1 LIREGSYS
9 ALIVSANEK
18 FNQVLASIMPPDEFT
33 SETVGNVGEG
43 RRALLERDFDIVIVN
58 TPLPDEFGVNF
69 AIDTGADTNS
79 GVLLCINAELY
90 DEVTDKCEE
99 YGILTVSK
107 PTTRQTVKQS
117 LKLLEAT
124 RRRLHRME
132 KKNASFEEK
141 LAEIKE
147 INRAKWLLIENLSMS
162 EKDAHR
168 YIEKSAMDMRKPKI
182 DVARE
187 IIKEYTK
194 P

>member
-1 LIREGSYS
+1 
-9 ALIVSANEK
+9 
-18 FNQVLASIMPPDEFT
+18 MPPDEFT
-33 SETVGNVGEG
+33 TETVGNVGEG
-43 RRALLERDFDIVIVN
+43 RRALLERDYDIVIVN

-79 GVLLCINAELY
+79 GVLLCINADLFE
-90 DEVTDKCEE
+90 EVTDKCEE

-107 PTTRQTVKQS
+107 PTSRQIVKQS

-132 KKNASFEEK
+132 KKTASFEEK
-141 LAEIKE
+141 LTEIKE

-162 EKDAHR
+162 ENEAHK
-168 YIEKSAMDMRKPKI
+168 YIERTAMDTRRPKI
-182 DVARE
+182 DIARE
-187 IIKEYTK
+187 IIEEYTK

>member
-1 LIREGSYS
+1 MLREDSYS
-9 ALIVSANEK
+9 ALIVSANDK

-33 SETVGNVGEG
+33 TETVGNVGEG
-43 RRALLERDFDIVIVN
+43 RRALLERDYDIVIVN

-79 GVLLCINAELY
+79 GVLLCINADLFE
-90 DEVTDKCEE
+90 EVTDKCEE

-107 PTTRQTVKQS
+107 PTSRQIVKQS

-132 KKNASFEEK
+132 KKTASFEEK
-141 LAEIKE
+141 LTEIKE

-162 EKDAHR
+162 ENEAHK
-168 YIEKSAMDMRKPKI
+168 YIERSAMDTRRPKI
-182 DVARE
+182 DIARE
-187 IIKEYTK
+187 IIEEYTK

>member
-1 LIREGSYS
+1 MIREDAYS
-9 ALIVSANEK
+9 TLIVSANEK
-18 FNQVLASIMPPDEFT
+18 FNQVLASLMSPDEFAC
-33 SETVGNVGEG
+33 ETVGNVGEG
-43 RRALLERDFDIVIVN
+43 RRALLERDYDIVIVN

-79 GVLLCINAELY
+79 GVLLCINADLFE
-90 DEVTDKCEE
+90 EVTDKCEE

-107 PTTRQTVKQS
+107 PTSRQIVKQS

-132 KKNASFEEK
+132 KKTASFEEK

-147 INRAKWLLIENLSMS
+147 INRAKWLLIENLNMS
-162 EKDAHR
+162 ENEAHK
-168 YIEKSAMDMRKPKI
+168 YIERTAMDTRRPKI
-182 DVARE
+182 DIARE
-187 IIKEYTK
+187 IIEEYTK

>member
-1 LIREGSYS
+1 MLREDSYS
-9 ALIVSANEK
+9 ALIVSANDK

-33 SETVGNVGEG
+33 TETVGNVGEG
-43 RRALLERDFDIVIVN
+43 RRALLERDYDIVIVN

-79 GVLLCINAELY
+79 GVLLCINADLFE
-90 DEVTDKCEE
+90 EVTDKCEE

-107 PTTRQTVKQS
+107 PTSRQIVKQS

-132 KKNASFEEK
+132 KKTASFEEK
-141 LAEIKE
+141 LTEIKE

-162 EKDAHR
+162 ENEAHK
-168 YIEKSAMDMRKPKI
+168 YIERTAMDTRRPKI
-182 DVARE
+182 DIARE
-187 IIKEYTK
+187 IIEEYTK

>member
-1 LIREGSYS
+1 MLREDSYS
-9 ALIVSANEK
+9 ALIVSANDK

-33 SETVGNVGEG
+33 TETVGNVGEG
-43 RRALLERDFDIVIVN
+43 RRALLERDYDIVIVN

-79 GVLLCINAELY
+79 GVLLCINADLFE
-90 DEVTDKCEE
+90 EVTDKCEE

-107 PTTRQTVKQS
+107 PTSRQIVKQS

-132 KKNASFEEK
+132 KKTASFEEK
-141 LAEIKE
+141 LVEIKE
-147 INRAKWLLIENLSMS
+147 INRAKWLLIENLNMS
-162 EKDAHR
+162 ENEAHK
-168 YIEKSAMDMRKPKI
+168 YIERTAMDTRRPKI
-182 DVARE
+182 DIARE
-187 IIKEYTK
+187 IIEEYTK

>member
-1 LIREGSYS
+1 MIREDSYS
-9 ALIVSANEK
+9 TLIVSSNEK
-18 FNQVLASIMPPDEFT
+18 FNQVLASIMPPDEF
-33 SETVGNVGEG
+33 SCEVVGNVGEG
-43 RRALLERDFDIVIVN
+43 RRALLERDYDIVIIN

-79 GVLLCINAELY
+79 GVLLCINADLFE
-90 DEVTDKCEE
+90 EVTDKCEE
-99 YGILTVSK
+99 YGVLTISK
-107 PTTRQTVKQS
+107 PTSRQIVKQS

-147 INRAKWLLIENLSMS
+147 INRAKWLLIENLNMS
-162 EKDAHR
+162 ENDAHK
-168 YIEKSAMDMRKPKI
+168 YIERSAMDTRRPKI
-182 DVARE
+182 DIARE
-187 IIKEYTK
+187 IIEEYTK